1 MPYID
6 WNIEVWGVLTAHWW
20 TERQWYRD
28 WIGIEGADTNT
39 YTLLITDQW
48 HEITCAIYEDWEIIV
63 LQGIY
68 IDYYNSEKKPIQKE
82 YLIKSYNSDFVFQ
95 KVIPMSI
102 ITNDISYN
110 ENLNW
115 WQGEL
120 VLNLNLPINTDYLDN
135 VKYIR
140 VYVNSNNWL
149 EDKLL
154 YTGYLS
160 KFTRQFSNNK
170 ENIQATF
177 LSLYSLLSDI
187 IYKNNEWQDEF
198 TVSDIAP
205 DLMIKR
211 VIDYFSSFYPWILSY
226 TNESIIPYG
235 SNINVECKNT
245 KCSDLLN
252 KILDWLNYYLFVWA
266 DWIVKFKPKANEIT
280 HYFTYEKDI
289 TTLTIP
295 QDFEQVV
302 NAVRVQF
309 GYVWWNHHWYT
320 DRAVNQA
327 SIDKF
332 GRKEETITN
341 QNIYWNEAAE
351 IYRDSILNKYA
362 EWKQNI
368 SMTINNN
375 YLIEDIHPW
384 DIIKIRNL
392 WLDIDWLQIKTV
404 SYTYEQAVIQLEYQ
418 TTLAEQIFTSNGN

>member
-28 WIGIEGADTNT
+28 WIGIDGANTNT

-48 HEITCAIYEDWEIIV
+48 HEITCAIYEDWEIVV

-68 IDYYNSEKKPIQKE
+68 IDYYNLEKKPIQKE

-115 WQGEL
+115 GQGEL

-198 TVSDIAP
+198 TISDIAP

-211 VIDYFSSFYPWILSY
+211 VIDYFNSFYPWILSY
-226 TNESIIPYG
+226 TNDSIVPYG

-266 DWIVKFKPKANEIT
+266 DWIVQFKPKANEIT

-289 TTLTIP
+289 TALTIP

-309 GYVWWNHHWYT
+309 GYIWWNHHWYT

-327 SIDKF
+327 SIEKF

-341 QNIYWNEAAE
+341 QNIYWIEAAE

>member
-6 WNIEVWGVLTAHWW
+6 WDIEVGGVLTAHWW

-28 WIGIEGADTNT
+28 WIWIEWEDTNT

-48 HEITCAIYEDWEIIV
+48 HEITCAIYEDWEIVV
-63 LQGIY
+63 LQGVY
-68 IDYYNSEKKPIQKE
+68 VDYYNVEKKPIQKE

-102 ITNDISYN
+102 ITNDISYSESMN
-110 ENLNW
+110 N

-149 EDKLL
+149 ENQLL

-177 LSLYSLLSDI
+177 LSLFSLLSEI

-198 TVSDIAP
+198 TIEGIAP
-205 DLMIKR
+205 DIMIKR
-211 VIDYFSSFYPWILSY
+211 VVDYFNSFYPWIITY
-226 TNESIIPYG
+226 TGDSIVAYG

-245 KCSDLLN
+245 KCSDLLT

-266 DWIVKFKPKANEIT
+266 DWIVQFKPKPTTIT

-289 TTLTIP
+289 TALTIP
-295 QDFEQVV
+295 QDFEQIV
-302 NAVRVQF
+302 NAVRVQYWF
-309 GYVWWNHHWYT
+309 IWWNHHWYT
-320 DRAVNQA
+320 DWAINQA
-327 SIDKF
+327 SIDKY
-332 GRKEETITN
+332 GRKEETIVN

-375 YLIEDIHPW
+375 YLIENIHPW
-384 DIIKIRNL
+384 DTIKIRNL
-392 WLDIDWLQIKTV
+392 WLEIDWLQIKSV
-404 SYTYEQAVIQLEYQ
+404 NYSYEQSTLQLEYQ